1 MRGSERPAGPAGS
14 RPVAWWLRF
23 LVGFVVLYGT
33 LAGLAEIDATGRL
46 GLPILAGV
54 LLVAVVV
61 ERVLYGTPI
70 GAAVAA
76 LGFGRPAARA
86 VVVALAVSVPVVVL
100 PSLLIGVVPALRPG
114 WPWLLLGI
122 FAFHGLAE
130 EVVWRGYAY
139 RRLREGRSFG
149 RAVVLSMPLVAAAHV
164 PVVFG
169 SGPAVGGAAM
179 VVAAAT
185 SVSLAHL
192 WELGGRTI
200 WAPAIL
206 HTAIDTFKLVVV
218 PDGAVVAFSLTLAA
232 VSALVPLLVLA
243 VRVPERDRT
252 TVNEAR

>member
-23 LVGFVVLYGT
+23 LAGFVVLYGT

-54 LLVAVVV
+54 LLVAVAV
-61 ERVLYGTPI
+61 ERVLYSTPI
-70 GAAVAA
+70 GVAVAA

-86 VVVALAVSVPVVVL
+86 VVVALAVSVPVLVL
-100 PSLLIGVVPALRPG
+100 PSLLIGVTPALRPG

-200 WAPAIL
+200 WGPAIL
-206 HTAIDTFKLVVV
+206 HTAIDSFKLVVV

-232 VSALVPLLVLA
+232 VPLLVLA

-252 TVNEAR
+252 TVSGAR